1 MAVTDM
7 PTFMARVFIA
17 LDEFD
22 KTLAGLATSLGSAAV
37 AASVGN
43 KELEQMQEA
52 AVRAGAASTKLRR
65 SFDLIQQTSLDIVD
79 MQVRVQGETALLAGS
94 LNALGSVVQRVK
106 EREQQGSQ
114 AQLPPQV
121 EQAAVELDERASL
134 LAAAIFPAAIQ
145 GLRKVNVKLWDFEKL
160 LWKRYTDL
168 LTELVQNGRLTPDQ
182 QVTIERIA
190 DGIRA
195 GFDRVNQLLNTL
207 AEGAFI
213 DADMVVGEVTAAR
226 RVLATHLQE
235 ARDRMTDAVEMFDS
249 IVNEAEDIADDVDEM
264 LGDLRIP
271 IFPPHNGLPLASSID
286 RALYE
291 NLTGVQR
298 FAFMN
303 IAARMLATRVGGQ
316 PLWSAEYDIRVT
328 HVFPARIYFRAKQ
341 TLIDRVSADTAQ
353 FTKAPASLHRFRDGS
368 FKQTS
373 FDKGNLQ
380 VCFAKRDDG
389 DVNVDADIDLFKST
403 IKHLFGE
410 VLVNHLTGK
419 TTDQFAVRNTLDE
432 QGVEAVP
439 GFSILTPTV
448 ALA

>member
-1 MAVTDM
+1 M
-7 PTFMARVFIA
+7 PTFIARVFA
-17 LDEFD
+17 SLDDFD

-37 AASVGN
+37 AASVGDE
-43 KELEQMQEA
+43 ELEQMQEA
-52 AVRAGAASTKLRR
+52 TVRAGAASTKLRR

-79 MQVRVQGETALLAGS
+79 LQVRVQGETALLAGS
-94 LNALGSVVQRVK
+94 LKALGGVLQRVK
-106 EREQQGSQ
+106 EREEQGSPK
-114 AQLPPQV
+114 QLPPEV
-121 EQAAVELDERASL
+121 EQAAVELEERASL
-134 LAAAIFPAAIQ
+134 VAAAIFPGAI
-145 GLRKVNVKLWDFEKL
+145 GGIRKVNVKLWDFEKL

-168 LTELVQNGRLTPDQ
+168 LTELVQNRKLTPDQ
-182 QVTIERIA
+182 QATIERIA
-190 DGIRA
+190 DGIRE

-213 DADMVVGEVTAAR
+213 DATMVVGEVNAAR

-235 ARDRMTDAVEMFDS
+235 ARARMTNAVEMFDS
-249 IVNEAEDIADDVDEM
+249 IVNEAGDIADDVDEM

-271 IFPPHNGLPLASSID
+271 IFPPHDRLLASSID
-286 RALYE
+286 RTLYE

-303 IAARMLATRVGGQ
+303 IAARMLATRVEDQ
-316 PLWSAEYDIRVT
+316 PLWSSEYDIRVT
-328 HVFPARIYFRAKQ
+328 HVFPARIYFRAKP
-341 TLIDRVSADTAQ
+341 TLIDRVGGDRGQ

-373 FDKGNLQ
+373 FARGNLQ
-380 VCFAKRDDG
+380 LSFAKRDDG
-389 DVNVDADIDLFKST
+389 DMNVDADIDLFKSA

-419 TTDQFAVRNTLDE
+419 TTDQFEVRSILDE
-432 QGVEAVP
+432 QGVEAVA

>member
-1 MAVTDM
+1 MAT
-7 PTFMARVFIA
+7 TFIARVFA
-17 LDEFD
+17 SLDDFD
-22 KTLAGLATSLGSAAV
+22 KTLARLATSLGGVAA
-37 AASVGN
+37 AASVGGD
-43 KELEQMQEA
+43 ELEQMQEA

-79 MQVRVQGETALLAGS
+79 MQVRVQGETAMLAGS
-94 LNALGSVVQRVK
+94 LNALGGMLQRVK
-106 EREQQGSQ
+106 EREQQGGQQRLS
-114 AQLPPQV
+114 PQV
-121 EQAAVELDERASL
+121 EQAAVELEEKASL
-134 LAAAIFPAAIQ
+134 VAAAIFPGAI
-145 GLRKVNVKLWDFEKL
+145 GGIRKVNVKLWDFDKL

-168 LTELVQNGRLTPDQ
+168 LTELVQNRKLTADQ
-182 QVTIERIA
+182 QATIERIA
-190 DGIRA
+190 DGIRD

-213 DADMVVGEVTAAR
+213 DSPMVVGEVNAAR

-235 ARDRMTDAVEMFDS
+235 ARERMTSAVEMFNS
-249 IVNEAEDIADDVDEM
+249 IVDEAADIADDVDEM

-271 IFPPHNGLPLASSID
+271 IFPPHDRLPLASSID

-316 PLWSAEYDIRVT
+316 PLWAPEYEIRVT
-328 HVFPARIYFRAKQ
+328 HVFPARIYFRAKP
-341 TLIDRVSADTAQ
+341 TLIDRVGGDSAQ

-368 FKQTS
+368 FKQAS
-373 FDKGNLQ
+373 FAKGNLQ
-380 VCFAKRDDG
+380 LSFAKRDDG
-389 DVNVDADIDLFKST
+389 DMNVDADIDLFKST

-419 TTDQFAVRNTLDE
+419 TTDQFEVRDILDE
-432 QGVEAVP
+432 QGVETVA

>member
-1 MAVTDM
+1 M
-7 PTFMARVFIA
+7 PTFIARVFA
-17 LDEFD
+17 SLDDFD
-22 KTLAGLATSLGSAAV
+22 KTLAGLATSLGSGAV
-37 AASVGN
+37 AASVGD

-65 SFDLIQQTSLDIVD
+65 SFDLIQQTALDIVD
-79 MQVRVQGETALLAGS
+79 MQIRVQGETALLAGA
-94 LNALGSVVQRVK
+94 LNALGSVLQRVK

-114 AQLPPQV
+114 KQLPPEV
-121 EQAAVELDERASL
+121 EQAAVELEERASL
-134 LAAAIFPAAIQ
+134 VAAAIFPGAI
-145 GLRKVNVKLWDFEKL
+145 GGIRKVNVKLWDFEKL

-168 LTELVQNGRLTPDQ
+168 LTELIQNGRLTPDQ
-182 QVTIERIA
+182 QATIERIA
-190 DGIRA
+190 DGIRE

-213 DADMVVGEVTAAR
+213 DAGMVVGEVNAAR

-235 ARDRMTDAVEMFDS
+235 ARGRMTNAVEMFNS
-249 IVNEAEDIADDVDEM
+249 IVNEATDIADDVDEM
-264 LGDLRIP
+264 LADLRIP
-271 IFPPHNGLPLASSID
+271 IFPSHDRLPLATSID
-286 RALYE
+286 RTLYE

-303 IAARMLATRVGGQ
+303 IAARMLATRVAGQ
-316 PLWSAEYDIRVT
+316 PLWSSEYDIRVT
-328 HVFPARIYFRAKQ
+328 HVFPARIYFRAKP
-341 TLIDRVSADTAQ
+341 TLIARVSGDPAQ

-368 FKQTS
+368 FKQTL
-373 FDKGNLQ
+373 FDRGNLQ

-389 DVNVDADIDLFKST
+389 DVHVDADIDLFKST

-419 TTDQFAVRNTLDE
+419 TTDQFAVRNILDE